1 MRLPC
6 IKGLLLTLYLIKNPS
21 VCLALLDKKN
31 KVLFKKH
38 IKEYE
43 LNNIQSEMTKYTS
56 KIYSNGLNEAL
67 SFLFSKNIIKY
78 EVDLALV
85 EGTSEFNKIDFEKF
99 PKDLIFK
106 ASYANKIIGNY
117 SVEELESKLNDVW
130 KVMR

>member
-1 MRLPC
+1 M
-6 IKGLLLTLYLIKNPS
+6 
-21 VCLALLDKKN
+21 
-31 KVLFKKH
+31 
-38 IKEYE
+38 
-43 LNNIQSEMTKYTS
+43 
-56 KIYSNGLNEAL
+56 
-67 SFLFSKNIIKY
+67 
-78 EVDLALV
+78 ALV